1 MPSTAYTDTQCWLQ
15 LMKSY
20 LIWPLIAILPTPR
33 RDFFNSA
40 NSQCNLKKVRNRATT
55 LGPLLF
61 CLLIL
66 NHLRSPLAFG
76 YLDVITIG
84 GESEVVEADVDSI
97 ERGCSSLGL
106 TLNRTKCE
114 LIVTD

>member
-1 MPSTAYTDTQCWLQ
+1 
-15 LMKSY
+15 
-20 LIWPLIAILPTPR
+20 
-33 RDFFNSA
+33 
-40 NSQCNLKKVRNRATT
+40 V
-55 LGPLLF
+55 
-61 CLLIL
+61 IL

-97 ERGCSSLGL
+97 ERGCLSLGL

-114 LIVTD
+114 LIAAD